1 METKRNIKI
10 RNNIALIPFAVCMAV
25 IFAISFLPACSG
37 KKEQSEKK
45 PAAPVTVGAVIKKTV
60 PVQIRAIGNVEA
72 YSTVSIKARV
82 GGDLTHVYFREGQDV
97 NKGDMLFTIDPRLY
111 KTALD
116 SAKSNLVRDTAL
128 AKKAEE
134 DLRRYTEL
142 LRDELVSRSQYEQIF
157 ANAEALKATVEA
169 DKAVVENARLQVEY
183 CAIYAPNAGRTG
195 SLLVNQGNLIKA
207 NDDKP
212 MVIINQIQPVYVNF
226 SVPEQY
232 LPEIKKYMSAGKL
245 NVEAF
250 LSKEDKKSFHGV
262 LSFMDNTVD
271 TATGT
276 IKLKATFSNKEK
288 TLWPGQFVTVRITLS
303 NIQDAVVVPT
313 QAIQTGQQGQFV
325 FVVKDGTAELRPVT
339 VGITYEDVTVI
350 EKGLSAG
357 EQVVTDG
364 QMRLMPG
371 AKVEIRK
378 TDQPAAE
385 GKGSVKQ

>member
-1 METKRNIKI
+1 MGIQIIIKI
-10 RNNIALIPFAVCMAV
+10 KRSIALVPVVFCLAV
-25 IFAISFLPACSG
+25 IFAISFLPACSS
-37 KKEQSEKK
+37 KKEQSVKK
-45 PAAPVTVGAVIKKTV
+45 PVVPVTVGAVIKKTV
-60 PVQIRAIGNVEA
+60 PVQSRAIGNVEA
-72 YSTVSIKARV
+72 YSTVSVKARV
-82 GGDLTHVYFREGQDV
+82 GGDLTHVYFKEGQDV

-111 KTALD
+111 KTVLE
-116 SAKSNLVRDTAL
+116 SAKANLVRDTAL
-128 AKKAEE
+128 AKKADE

-157 ANAEALKATVEA
+157 ANAEALKATMEA
-169 DKAVVENARLQVEY
+169 DKAAVENARLQVEY
-183 CAIYAPNAGRTG
+183 CTIYAPIEGRTG

-212 MVIINQIQPVYVNF
+212 MVIINQLQPVYVNF

-232 LPEIKKYMSAGKL
+232 LTEIKKYMSAGKL

-250 LSKEDKKSFHGV
+250 LSKEDKKYFHGV

-288 TLWPGQFVTVRITLS
+288 ALWPGQFVTVRMTLS

-339 VGITYEDVTVI
+339 VGITYEDVTVV

-357 EQVVTDG
+357 DEVVTDG

-371 AKVEIRK
+371 AKVEIRNQG
-378 TDQPAAE
+378 QPAAE